1 MASHRRTRPAVTR
14 VADLGIPAP
23 ATAALAPVTLFA
35 PAAEDSPAGDTGRPS
50 REEIQRKIDDLYRRA
65 ESSTEQAVPPRTPTA
80 GERPE
85 GAERAERTE
94 GGARAERAARRA
106 DMLTRAREMLGALT
120 AAQNRTAP
128 DAPEAAA
135 ELLAGTPQG
144 YYDPAQVMSRL
155 TARQR
160 SLVQN
165 HTAPANPAV
174 PAAPRPVI
182 PRQRQESVPVREV
195 RGPQELREAPSAP
208 RHDIRSAKA
217 AVQHKLATARELL
230 SRAAAPLPPPPSVA
244 PAAPAAKTAQA
255 ATAAPVAQTAPLAPL
270 APAAAAPLAPL
281 APAAP
286 VAQTAPLA
294 PAAPVAQ
301 TAPLAPAAPAAPVAP
316 VAPDASYAP
325 KAAKALAFARAQIG
339 KPYVWGAAGPGS
351 YDCSGLTQAAWK
363 AAGVTLPRSIPGQA
377 GAGRTVPL
385 SEAVPGDLVLFR
397 NEEHDGIGHIG
408 VYAGDGMMIHAPR
421 PGGYVCEEPI
431 HRAGGPAVEGV
442 VRPA

>member
-23 ATAALAPVTLFA
+23 ATAALAPVALFS
-35 PAAEDSPAGDTGRPS
+35 PAAEDSPAGDTVRPS

-80 GERPE
+80 GERPA
-85 GAERAERTE
+85 GTERAERTE
-94 GGARAERAARRA
+94 GAARAERAARRA

-144 YYDPAQVMSRL
+144 YYDPAQVVSRL

-174 PAAPRPVI
+174 PANPTTAAVPAAPRSVI
-182 PRQRQESVPVREV
+182 PRQRQESVSVREV

-217 AVQHKLATARELL
+217 AVQHKLATARALL
-230 SRAAAPLPPPPSVA
+230 SRAAAPLPPVPSA
-244 PAAPAAKTAQA
+244 
-255 ATAAPVAQTAPLAPL
+255 
-270 APAAAAPLAPL
+270 

-286 VAQTAPLA
+286 VPS
-294 PAAPVAQ
+294 
-301 TAPLAPAAPAAPVAP
+301 AAPVAP
-316 VAPDASYAP
+316 VAPDTSYAP

-363 AAGVTLPRSIPGQA
+363 AAGVTLPRTIPGQA
-377 GAGRTVPL
+377 GAGRTIPPA
-385 SEAVPGDLVLFR
+385 EAVPGDLVLFR

>member
-23 ATAALAPVTLFA
+23 ATAALAPVALFS
-35 PAAEDSPAGDTGRPS
+35 PAAEDSPAGDTVRPS

-94 GGARAERAARRA
+94 GAARAERAARRA

-135 ELLAGTPQG
+135 ELLAGTPRG

-160 SLVQN
+160 SLVQD
-165 HTAPANPAV
+165 HTAPANPAVPATPTTPAV

-182 PRQRQESVPVREV
+182 PRQRQGSASVREV
-195 RGPQELREAPSAP
+195 RGPQELREVPSAP

-230 SRAAAPLPPPPSVA
+230 SRAAAPLPPAPS
-244 PAAPAAKTAQA
+244 
-255 ATAAPVAQTAPLAPL
+255 AAPVA
-270 APAAAAPLAPL
+270 
-281 APAAP
+281 P
-286 VAQTAPLA
+286 VPS
-294 PAAPVAQ
+294 
-301 TAPLAPAAPAAPVAP
+301 AAPVAP
-316 VAPDASYAP
+316 VAPLPPMPSAAPLPPVPSAAPVAPLPPVPAVAPLPPAPSAAPAAPDTSYAP

-363 AAGVTLPRSIPGQA
+363 AAGVTLPRTIPGQA
-377 GAGRTVPL
+377 GAGRTVPPA
-385 SEAVPGDLVLFR
+385 EAVPGDLVLFR

>member
-23 ATAALAPVTLFA
+23 ATAALAPVALFS
-35 PAAEDSPAGDTGRPS
+35 PAAEDSPAGDTVRPS

-65 ESSTEQAVPPRTPTA
+65 ESSTERAVPPRTPTA
-80 GERPE
+80 GERPA

-94 GGARAERAARRA
+94 GAARAERAARRA

-144 YYDPAQVMSRL
+144 YYDPAQVVSRL

-174 PAAPRPVI
+174 PANPTTAAVPAAPRPVI
-182 PRQRQESVPVREV
+182 PRQRQESVSVREV

-217 AVQHKLATARELL
+217 AVQHKLATARALL
-230 SRAAAPLPPPPSVA
+230 SRAAAPLPPVPS
-244 PAAPAAKTAQA
+244 
-255 ATAAPVAQTAPLAPL
+255 
-270 APAAAAPLAPL
+270 
-281 APAAP
+281 
-286 VAQTAPLA
+286 
-294 PAAPVAQ
+294 
-301 TAPLAPAAPAAPVAP
+301 AAPAAPVPSAAPAAPVPSAAPAAPVPSAAP
-316 VAPDASYAP
+316 VAPDTSYAP

-363 AAGVTLPRSIPGQA
+363 AAGVTLPRTIPGQA
-377 GAGRTVPL
+377 GAGRTVPPT
-385 SEAVPGDLVLFR
+385 EAVPGDLVLFR